1 MDKFWNFLPDNPDLQ
16 SRLSSKLGIS
26 DILTKLLVNRVESY
40 DETDSFLNPQLKCLH
55 DPFLLKGMTAAVA
68 LIRKAASQ
76 KKKFLIYGDYDV
88 DGVSSTVLLLKF
100 FQLLK
105 IEVDYYIPNR
115 VSEGYSF
122 TKPGIEA
129 VLKSGA
135 SLLISVDNGISAVD
149 QVKVMRE
156 NGIDV
161 IITDHHEPPEVLPPA
176 NVIIDPK
183 QKDCPYPFKSLAGVG
198 VAFKLAWGV
207 AQEFSRSKERV
218 NTELRGFLLD
228 ALAWVALGT
237 VTDLVP
243 MVEENRILAKSGIP
257 AIHNSSNPGLLALSD
272 MARNEAVHI
281 SAEDIS
287 FRIGPRI
294 NAAGRMG
301 QVEKAVSLFCST
313 DEGEAKELA
322 QTLDG
327 LNRERQTI
335 EKLIFSEALSRSRL
349 IDDNAIVLADKAWH
363 PGVIGIVA
371 SRLVE
376 EFGKPSILIA
386 LDGNQGKGSCRSIHG
401 LDIYK
406 ALTRCSDI
414 LDAYGG
420 HALAG
425 GFQIRKNRID
435 AFRDKILSI
444 IAEDLSKSDLRTVL
458 NVDAEIFL
466 SSITRN
472 LLSELDILRPF
483 GEGNPLPIFVSS
495 NLEVAAPP
503 RIVGRNK
510 SHLVFRVSQGGS
522 EFKAIAFGMATAK
535 ERIERASSIAIA
547 YTPRLNLFY
556 GRTSIELQ
564 IKDIKTDK

>member
-1 MDKFWNFLPDNPDLQ
+1 MDKFWNFLPDNPDLR

-26 DILTKLLVNRVESY
+26 DILAKLLVNRVGSF

-55 DPFLLKGMTAAVA
+55 DPFLLSGMSAAVA

-76 KKKFLIYGDYDV
+76 KRKFLIYGDYDV

-100 FQLLK
+100 FQLLR
-105 IEVDYYIPNR
+105 IDVDYYIPNR

-135 SLLISVDNGISAVD
+135 SLLISVDNGISAVE
-149 QVKVMRE
+149 QVKTMRE

-161 IITDHHEPPEVLPPA
+161 IITDHHEPPDVLPPA

-207 AQEFSRSKERV
+207 AQEFSRSKKKV

-243 MVEENRILAKSGIP
+243 LVDENRILARYGIP
-257 AIHNSSNPGLLALSD
+257 AIHNSSNPGIQALGNI
-272 MARNEAVHI
+272 ARNEGVHI

-287 FRIGPRI
+287 FRLGPRI

-313 DEGEAKELA
+313 DDEEAKGLA
-322 QTLDG
+322 QALDG

-335 EKLIFSEALSRSRL
+335 EKDIFAEARNRAQLIN
-349 IDDNAIVLADKAWH
+349 DKAIVLADKAWH

-376 EFGKPSILIA
+376 EFGRPSILIA
-386 LDGNQGKGSCRSIHG
+386 LDGNQGKGSCRSIQG

-414 LDAYGG
+414 LDAFGG

-435 AFRDKILSI
+435 AFRDKLLAI
-444 IAEDLSKSDLRTVL
+444 ITEDLSRSDLKTVM
-458 NVDAEIFL
+458 NIDAELLL

-472 LLSELDILRPF
+472 MLSELDILRPF
-483 GEGNPLPIFVSS
+483 GEGNPLPIFVSN
-495 NLEVAAPP
+495 NLELAAPP

-510 SHLVFRVSQGGS
+510 AHLVFRVRQGGS
-522 EFKAIAFGMATAK
+522 EFKAIAFGMASAK
-535 ERIERASSIAIA
+535 DRIEGASSIAIA
-547 YTPRLNLFY
+547 YTPRLNFFY
-556 GRTSIELQ
+556 GKTAIELQ
-564 IKDIKTDK
+564 IKDIKTE